1 MMLRTG
7 APSQLLPVS
16 GRPLEARGTCPVKLQ
31 LWAPG
36 VLPARKA
43 GAWVGTRMVG
53 GWVLA
58 LLLGDLGPTPCR
70 QGGGRGARG
79 AAVPGSCCRH
89 PRVLSLESQRQ
100 PRPGP
105 EAGG

>member
-1 MMLRTG
+1 MLRTG

-70 QGGGRGARG
+70 ARLLLP
-79 AAVPGSCCRH
+79 A
-89 PRVLSLESQRQ
+89 SQ
-100 PRPGP
+100 GP
-105 EAGG
+105 EVRVPEAAPPRA